1 MGQPATWG
9 KVEEAGLNAPFKRQR
24 INSGRASCN
33 GTLGLHQPRAR
44 EGGTEGSRIGV
55 FCHQA
60 ILVT

>member
-33 GTLGLHQPRAR
+33 GTLGLHQPRPEKA
-44 EGGTEGSRIGV
+44 GLKAAG
-55 FCHQA
+55 
-60 ILVT
+60 